1 MTGSM
6 TGYGRAQETIGGKE
20 IGVEIKS
27 VNHRFFEFSPRVPR
41 AYAYLEDKL
50 KALVNAGVSRGKV
63 DLSVSIVAL
72 EGSTAKVEINRA
84 LAAEY
89 LAALRGLGGELGIAD
104 DITLSAIS
112 RFSDIFAV
120 RRQEEDEDEIWQAV
134 RQVAQRALEK
144 FLAMRAAEG
153 EKLADDIRGRLLAIE
168 GHVTE
173 IERQAPKTAED
184 YRTRLEAKIAEI
196 LADRQIDEARILTE
210 AAIFAERVAADEETV
225 RLRSHIAQF
234 RQILSAEK
242 QVGRKLDF
250 LVQELNREAN
260 TIGSKAQDI
269 NISRAVVEIKSEIE
283 KIREQIQN
291 LE

>member
-84 LAAEY
+84 LAGEY